1 MALATMRTGPEI
13 TLTFRGAMRY
23 EFRMQIRRP
32 AVWITLLIMS
42 LICFT
47 GLRNPWHYGTR
58 TPLDT
63 VIGEWAVVVNA
74 FLPIGFGILL
84 TDRLVRDRRLHVD
97 ELLDTATTS
106 LGARLWGKYL
116 GATLATIAPMFLV
129 YLAGIGYVVAKW
141 GDLRVAPL
149 ALAAF
154 AAVNVPGLLFVAAFS
169 VAMPVVVWV
178 PFYQFLFIGY
188 WFWGNLLSPTY
199 GIPTLSDTPLT
210 PLGGWAAA
218 GLFHSQG
225 TFGREITAWQGAV
238 SIALLLVGAALPIIA
253 AQWYLRRRQQR
264 R

>member
-1 MALATMRTGPEI
+1 MGEQWRAFT
-13 TLTFRGAMRY
+13 GAMRY

-32 AVWITLLIMS
+32 AVWITLLTMS

-47 GLRNPWHYGTR
+47 GQRSPWNYGTR

-63 VIGEWAVVVNA
+63 VIGEWAVAVNA
-74 FLPIGFGILL
+74 FMPVGFGILL
-84 TDRLVRDRRLHVD
+84 ADRLVRDRRLHVD
-97 ELLDTATTS
+97 ELLDTATVS
-106 LGARLWGKYL
+106 PGARLWGKYL

-141 GDLRVAPL
+141 GDVRAFPL

-154 AAVNVPGLLFVAAFS
+154 AAINVPGLLFVAAFS
-169 VAMPVVVWV
+169 VVIPAVVWM

-199 GIPTLSDTPLT
+199 GIPTISDTPLT

-225 TFGREITAWQGAV
+225 MFGREIAAWQGIT
-238 SIALLLVGAALPIIA
+238 SIGLLLVCAALPIIT
-253 AQWYLRRRQQR
+253 AQWYPRWRQR
-264 R
+264 KPSAMGSER